1 MHTLQNVEKSYSY
14 YAKSPLLYNFLSEL
28 SFFGKNLRKK
38 TINKLNLK
46 PGYKV
51 LDIACGTGLNF
62 KHIEKIIGKKGKIT
76 AIDYTKEMLDISKKL
91 IKKNNY
97 TNIKLIKA
105 DAANIK
111 LNQTFDAIIS
121 TLGFSSIPNH
131 KAALKN
137 AVNSLKKGK
146 KLVMLEGKLF
156 NFNPLN
162 ILMPILRWN
171 KSWDKNKHI
180 IKDVKELFPNKK
192 IKIEE
197 YNLGSNFILELT
209 NSNLIPNSL
218 SRHSCLK

>member
-1 MHTLQNVEKSYSY
+1 MHTLKHIEESYSY
-14 YAKSPLLYNFLSEL
+14 YGKLPFLYNLFNKLY
-28 SFFGKNLRKK
+28 FLRKK
-38 TINKLNLK
+38 AIKKLNLK
-46 PGYKV
+46 QNYKV

-62 KHIEKIIGKKGKIT
+62 KHIEKLIKNNGKII
-76 AIDYTKEMLDISKKL
+76 AIDYTKEMLKQAKKL

-105 DAANIK
+105 NAENIK
-111 LNQTFDAIIS
+111 LKTNFDAIIS

-156 NFNPLN
+156 NFKPLN
-162 ILMPILRWN
+162 IIMPLLRWS
-171 KSWDKNKHI
+171 KSWDKNKNL
-180 IKDVKELFPNKK
+180 IKDVKELFPNKD
-192 IKIEE
+192 IKVKE

-209 NSNLIPNSL
+209 N
-218 SRHSCLK
+218 